1 MRIDDYYLQQD
12 MREQELTTQS
22 AVRQEWIEANAEAI
36 EADDEWIDAAIS
48 AALTQDGDEDHRK
61 RAAEF
66 DDAWKREVG
75 NLFRAR
81 TNANT
86 DAMLEAAQG
95 IADLMEQAVNDLAEK
110 QADEQHEDAA

>member
-1 MRIDDYYLQQD
+1 MKIDDYYRQQD

-22 AVRQEWIEANAEAI
+22 AVRQERIEVNAERI
-36 EADDEWIDAAIS
+36 EADDELIEAAIS
-48 AALTQDGDEDHRK
+48 AAITQDGDEKSRK

-66 DDAWKREVG
+66 DDAWKREIG

-95 IADLMEQAVNDLAEK
+95 IADLTEQAVNDLAEK
-110 QADEQHEDAA
+110 QADEQQEDAA